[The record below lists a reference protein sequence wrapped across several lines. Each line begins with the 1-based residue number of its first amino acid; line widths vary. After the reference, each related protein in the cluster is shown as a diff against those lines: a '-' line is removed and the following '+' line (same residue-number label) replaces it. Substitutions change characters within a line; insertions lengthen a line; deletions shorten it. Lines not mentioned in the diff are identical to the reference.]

1 MRLRIGSRRSDLA
14 RIQARQVA
22 DALGDRYPEVAV
34 DFHFRESQGDR
45 DLTQPLWQMASKGVF
60 TEDLRGDL
68 IEGRCDLVVHS
79 WKDLPIETGGETAV
93 VATLPRADARD
104 LLLVREDCW
113 AGVAARRRLVL
124 LTSSPRRMENLAR
137 FLPRALPGGI
147 EAVEFRSVRGNIQTR
162 VAKMWQEG
170 IDGLVLAKA
179 ALDRLLAAP
188 GEEFAE
194 TRQSLRS
201 ALAQCRWMVLPL
213 TENPTA
219 PAQGAL
225 AIEIATSREDLR
237 AMLGEINCPST
248 FASVLRERE
257 ILRGH
262 GGGCHQAI
270 GAHVIE
276 RPYGRM
282 AMVRGRDEAGEVL
295 AAFEYEPARPWPA
308 PVDRARLWP
317 LETSPN
323 PWFERVTWEELPAL
337 PADGGGLWIA
347 RADALP
353 AEWTVP
359 ASRIVWTAGMQT
371 WYRLARR
378 GVWVHGSAE
387 GLGEQEDPG
396 IGTLLGEAPGHL
408 RWWKLTHDGAP
419 EEGGASPSMRALP
432 TYRLVPRT
440 SPPDLT
446 ACDYFYWTSGSS
458 FQRALAWFP
467 WLREKIHFCGPGKT
481 REALRAAGIDPY
493 LAPDHASWLAK
504 MTRTGSEVAAS
515 DRTWEEGDSA

>member
-1 MRLRIGSRRSDLA
+1 MRLRIGARRSDLA
-14 RIQARQVA
+14 RIQAAQVA
-22 DALGDRYPEVAV
+22 DALRDRYPEVAV
-34 DFHFRESQGDR
+34 EFHFRESQGDR
-45 DLTQPLWQMASKGVF
+45 DLTQPLWQMATKGVF

-79 WKDLPIETGGETAV
+79 WKDLPIETGEETAV

-104 LLLVREDCW
+104 LLLVREDRW
-113 AGVAARRRLVL
+113 AEVEQCRRLVL

-147 EAVEFRSVRGNIQTR
+147 EAVEFRSVRGNMQTR

-170 IDGLVLAKA
+170 VDGLVLAKA

-201 ALAQCRWMVLPL
+201 ALDQCRWMVLPL

-237 AMLGEINCPST
+237 ARLQAINCRAT
-248 FASVLRERE
+248 MAAVERERE
-257 ILRGH
+257 MLRAH

-270 GAHVIE
+270 GAHVLE
-276 RPYGRM
+276 RTYGRM
-282 AMVRGRDEAGEVL
+282 AIVRGRDEAGQAL
-295 AAFEYEPARPWPA
+295 ATFEYEPTRPWPA

-323 PWFERVTWEELPAL
+323 PWFERVGREDLPVL

-353 AEWTVP
+353 ADWTVP
-359 ASRIVWTAGMQT
+359 ASRIVWTAGLPT

-396 IGTLLGEAPGHL
+396 IGTLLGQTSDAL
-408 RWWKLTHDGAP
+408 RWWKLTH
-419 EEGGASPSMRALP
+419 EEALEESVAEARFRVLP

-446 ACDYFYWTSGSS
+446 PYDYFYWTSGSS
-458 FQRALAWFP
+458 FHRALECCP
-467 WLREKIHFCGPGKT
+467 WLREKVHFCGPGKT
-481 REALRAAGIDPY
+481 RETLRAAGLDPY

-504 MTRTGSEVAAS
+504 MGRTG
-515 DRTWEEGDSA
+515 TEEGDFV